1 MLNYLACLSAFEAG
15 LLHRDPSIGNIMIGR
30 DSKGRLND
38 WDLCRGVD
46 VDESLE
52 GPRTV
57 RGFPMCSCQC
67 LHLST
72 GDLAIHVNQAARKSG
87 GKTHNH

>member
-1 MLNYLACLSAFEAG
+1 MRLGCVACLFTFEKAK
-15 LLHRDPSIGNIMIGR
+15 LLHRDASPGNIMIGR
-30 DSKGRLND
+30 DGKGRLND

-57 RGFPMCSCQC
+57 GELSGIMAPVLTFTCREPGSSCRQGC
-67 LHLST
+67 
-72 GDLAIHVNQAARKSG
+72 
-87 GKTHNH
+87 